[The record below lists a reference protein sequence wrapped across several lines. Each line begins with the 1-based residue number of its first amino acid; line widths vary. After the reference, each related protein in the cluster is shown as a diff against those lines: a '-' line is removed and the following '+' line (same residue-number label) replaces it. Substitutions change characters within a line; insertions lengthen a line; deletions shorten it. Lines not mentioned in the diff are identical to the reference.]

1 MCFINTK
8 GSRWCGTNY
17 VSLLLSVTP
26 TCRDDFHEMGLL
38 FNDVDEKKCTNG
50 RVG

>member
-8 GSRWCGTNY
+8 DGRWCGTNY
-17 VSLLLSVTP
+17 VSLLLSDPP

-38 FNDVDEKKCTNG
+38 FNDIKY
-50 RVG
+50 